1 MSDNRFPTREI
12 RACIRRC
19 DRVLADGRSIRM
31 SEDAEEELDA
41 LRKAARVLARPMDY
55 TTDQYVKA
63 SALLKAL
70 AEEAT

>member
-12 RACIRRC
+12 RGCIRRC

-31 SEDAEEELDA
+31 SEDADEELKA
-41 LRKAARVLARPMDY
+41 LRHTARVLTRPMEF
-55 TTDQYVKA
+55 TTDEYVKA